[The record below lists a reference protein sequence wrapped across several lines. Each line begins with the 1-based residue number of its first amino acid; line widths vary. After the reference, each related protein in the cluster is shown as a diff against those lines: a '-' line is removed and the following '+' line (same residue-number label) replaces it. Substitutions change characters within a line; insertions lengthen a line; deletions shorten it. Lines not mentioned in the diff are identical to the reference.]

1 MARKT
6 ELKQKQSQKVV
17 VNINTEKRKKR
28 SKPRQK
34 QEAKPVQPAQTISQ
48 AFPYLGLQ
56 SANNAQLLN
65 SLQNSLN
72 ILYAKNK
79 SGVTAPTPASGLGFT
94 TALAPAA
101 PVPVPV
107 TVSAPITLPKPP
119 VVTTPPT
126 APVPVTVSAP
136 ITMPK
141 PPVVRTPPAAPAAPV
156 TVSAPITLPRPPVVT
171 TPTLVPLPTVSFP
184 SLTRPPPPPPPPPPR
199 APSLPTAV
207 PVLPKQRAPQRLQSD
222 GQPAIGQPARE
233 PVAKVTGAVRSGYDL
248 DTNKDGTVKKRGDK
262 WKSLPQDVRNL
273 IIQEELAATP
283 VKARRI
289 KNDQDTETDTEVVK
303 RKPRKKKEPE
313 MLEVDKT
320 APIEDT
326 NIKETISETP
336 SKVEKSLLSQVLYG
350 RTEMKP
356 EPPPK
361 TLLSLLPDSKSSKVE
376 VATGDETDYGKLVS
390 KTQPF

>member
-34 QEAKPVQPAQTISQ
+34 QEAKPVQPSQTISQ

-79 SGVTAPTPASGLGFT
+79 TATVAPPPSFA
-94 TALAPAA
+94 TALATPPAPA
-101 PVPVPV
+101 PVPV
-107 TVSAPITLPKPP
+107 TVSAPITLPR
-119 VVTTPPT
+119 
-126 APVPVTVSAP
+126 
-136 ITMPK
+136 
-141 PPVVRTPPAAPAAPV
+141 PPVVRTPTPPRAPVPVTFSSPITLPRPPVVRTPTAPVPV

-199 APSLPTAV
+199 APPLPTAV

-222 GQPAIGQPARE
+222 GQPARE

-262 WKSLPQDVRNL
+262 WKSLPQEVRNL

-320 APIEDT
+320 IPIEDT

-336 SKVEKSLLSQVLYG
+336 SKVEQSLLSQVLYG

-361 TLLSLLPDSKSSKVE
+361 TLLSLLPDSKSSKVA
-376 VATGDETDYGKLVS
+376 VATADYGELVS